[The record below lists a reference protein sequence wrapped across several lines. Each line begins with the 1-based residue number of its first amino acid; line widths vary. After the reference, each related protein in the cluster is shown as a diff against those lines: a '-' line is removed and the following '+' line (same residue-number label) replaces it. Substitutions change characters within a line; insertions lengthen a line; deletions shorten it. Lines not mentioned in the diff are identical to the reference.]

1 MHCFNL
7 ITVLLL
13 YSCVTPITI
22 GAQTVSKTDTIGS
35 TSKTENIYNKAL
47 YSDSLCSSFCI
58 VIKNEV
64 KPHKHHYHSEHVT
77 VLEGEGLMKLD
88 GKSFTIRKGDVVFIP
103 KNAVHSVKRIGL
115 IPLKVISVQAPYF
128 DGKDRV
134 IVEE

>member
-1 MHCFNL
+1 VRKRCL
-7 ITVLLL
+7 IVTLLL
-13 YSCVTPITI
+13 CCCVIPIAFK
-22 GAQTVSKTDTIGS
+22 AQTVSSTDTAGS

-47 YSDSLCSSFCI
+47 YNDSLCSSFCI

-64 KPHKHHYHSEHVT
+64 KPHKHVYHSEHVT
-77 VLEGEGLMKLD
+77 VLEGEGLMKLE

-103 KNAVHSVKRIGL
+103 KNAVHSVKRTGA

-134 IVEE
+134 MVED